1 MHSVGVLFG
10 FCKIL
15 DIVKLHIV
23 KTTITILSQT
33 IYIAHPR
40 YVYVL
45 DGTESSCSYPLSS
58 FPWPGTSGIGNT
70 GSGSSG
76 VCPPDSPYYP
86 CMCSSGPSSQC
97 AWKSPCSPRS
107 CTRHSACLEK
117 GDKVTEVEDFS
128 QQIGE
133 PKFVSVIILLLHK
146 CYIIKS
152 CFWSFV
158 MIFCN
163 YQVPHKQSKELKYH
177 DTWLF
182 TTCTVWGH
190 QVFSTFKI

>member
-1 MHSVGVLFG
+1 M
-10 FCKIL
+10 FCLVFAKYS
-15 DIVKLHIV
+15 
-23 KTTITILSQT
+23 ILSNCTSLKQQLRYYRRQ
-33 IYIAHPR
+33 YISHTPR